1 MKLQCSVPIRTVAC
15 SSSFC
20 GDLIFAGVVV
30 VVFIVV
36 VVVVVAVVVVVVV
49 VFVVVVAVSDVGV
62 FTFLAVVIRYFVRAG
77 F

>member
-30 VVFIVV
+30 VVFIV